1 MSLINPIV
9 KLNNGLISILE
20 NPVIKYSFLILLT
33 VLILFIDKI
42 EVKYIEVFDNT
53 LFKIIYALFI
63 AYTVCIDPIY
73 AILLTTFMIMVIQE
87 LHLRKSL
94 IALSK
99 LNNDGNNDSNT
110 NGNDIINHKQNLK
123 NIKDIINKRS
133 SQGITF
139 KDSEISDTINEFE
152 HDIENKIKNIV
163 DKNKNTITKAK
174 NIIQHIPEEIKQMND
189 NKYYEDPA
197 FKTITNNL
205 QEKNR
210 INDTQLFVSDDDL
223 MKAQTNK
230 LEQGL
235 ISNGEVKLCNVQG
248 YSHLP
253 NSGSDF

>member
-53 LFKIIYALFI
+53 LFKIIYSLFI

-94 IALSK
+94 IAISK
-99 LNNDGNNDSNT
+99 LENNNNN
-110 NGNDIINHKQNLK
+110 INHKQNLK
-123 NIKDIINKRS
+123 NIKDIINKNS
-133 SQGITF
+133 SQGIIF
-139 KDSEISDTINEFE
+139 KESEISDTINEIE
-152 HDIENKIKNIV
+152 YDIENIDTIELVNNSN
-163 DKNKNTITKAK
+163 KNKETMK
-174 NIIQHIPEEIKQMND
+174 NMTEEIKNVND
-189 NKYYEDPA
+189 KYYEDPA

-210 INDTQLFVSDDDL
+210 INDTQLFVTDDDL

-248 YSHLP
+248 YTHLP

>member
-99 LNNDGNNDSNT
+99 LNNNNSNNNDN
-110 NGNDIINHKQNLK
+110 INHKKNFK
-123 NIKDIINKRS
+123 NIEDIINKS
-133 SQGITF
+133 NSQDIIF
-139 KDSEISDTINEFE
+139 KESEISDTINEIE
-152 HDIENKIKNIV
+152 YDIENIDTIELVNNNNNNSNQ
-163 DKNKNTITKAK
+163 NKETMKDMT
-174 NIIQHIPEEIKQMND
+174 EEIKNVN

-210 INDTQLFVSDDDL
+210 INDTQLFVTDDDL

-253 NSGSDF
+253 KSGSDF

>member
-9 KLNNGLISILE
+9 KLNNSLISILE
-20 NPVIKYSFLILLT
+20 NPVIKYSLIILLT

-94 IALSK
+94 IALLK
-99 LNNDGNNDSNT
+99 LNNNNSNNNDN
-110 NGNDIINHKQNLK
+110 INHKKNLK
-123 NIKDIINKRS
+123 NIEDIINKS
-133 SQGITF
+133 NSQDITF
-139 KDSEISDTINEFE
+139 KDSEISDIINEIE
-152 HDIENKIKNIV
+152 HDIENNDTIELVN
-163 DKNKNTITKAK
+163 NKNNSNQNKETMT
-174 NIIQHIPEEIKQMND
+174 NMTEEIKNVND
-189 NKYYEDPA
+189 KYYEDPA

-210 INDTQLFVSDDDL
+210 INDTQLFVTDDDL

>member
-53 LFKIIYALFI
+53 LFKIIYSLFI

-94 IALSK
+94 IAISK
-99 LNNDGNNDSNT
+99 LENNNNN
-110 NGNDIINHKQNLK
+110 INHKQNLK
-123 NIKDIINKRS
+123 NIKDIINKNS
-133 SQGITF
+133 SQGIIF
-139 KDSEISDTINEFE
+139 KESEISDTINEIE
-152 HDIENKIKNIV
+152 YDIENIDTIKLVNNNSNQ
-163 DKNKNTITKAK
+163 NKETMTNMT
-174 NIIQHIPEEIKQMND
+174 EEIKNVND
-189 NKYYEDPA
+189 KYYEDPA

-210 INDTQLFVSDDDL
+210 INDTQLFVTDDDL

-235 ISNGEVKLCNVQG
+235 ISNGEIKLCNIQG
-248 YSHLP
+248 YTHLP
-253 NSGSDF
+253 NSGSEF

>member
-53 LFKIIYALFI
+53 LFKIIYSLFI

-94 IALSK
+94 IAISK
-99 LNNDGNNDSNT
+99 LEKNNNN
-110 NGNDIINHKQNLK
+110 INHKQNLK
-123 NIKDIINKRS
+123 NIKDIINKNS
-133 SQGITF
+133 SQGIIF
-139 KDSEISDTINEFE
+139 KESEISDTINEIE
-152 HDIENKIKNIV
+152 YDIENIDTIELVNNSN
-163 DKNKNTITKAK
+163 KNKETMTNMT
-174 NIIQHIPEEIKQMND
+174 EEIKNVND
-189 NKYYEDPA
+189 KYYEDPA

-210 INDTQLFVSDDDL
+210 INDTQLFVTDDDL

-248 YSHLP
+248 YTHLP
-253 NSGSDF
+253 NSGSEF

>member
-53 LFKIIYALFI
+53 LFKIIYSLFI

-94 IALSK
+94 IAISK
-99 LNNDGNNDSNT
+99 LENNNNN
-110 NGNDIINHKQNLK
+110 INHKKNLK

-139 KDSEISDTINEFE
+139 KDSEISDTINEIE
-152 HDIENKIKNIV
+152 YDIENIDTIKLVNNNSNQ
-163 DKNKNTITKAK
+163 NKETMTNMT
-174 NIIQHIPEEIKQMND
+174 EEIKNVND
-189 NKYYEDPA
+189 KYYEDPA

-210 INDTQLFVSDDDL
+210 INDKQFFVTDDDL

-230 LEQGL
+230 LQQGL
-235 ISNGEVKLCNVQG
+235 ISNGEIKLCNVQG
-248 YSHLP
+248 YTHLP
-253 NSGSDF
+253 NSGSEF

>member
-53 LFKIIYALFI
+53 LFKIIYSLFI

-94 IALSK
+94 IAISK
-99 LNNDGNNDSNT
+99 LEKKNNN
-110 NGNDIINHKQNLK
+110 INHKQNLK
-123 NIKDIINKRS
+123 NIKDIINKNS
-133 SQGITF
+133 SQGIIF
-139 KDSEISDTINEFE
+139 KESEISDTINEIE
-152 HDIENKIKNIV
+152 YDIENIDTIELVNNSN
-163 DKNKNTITKAK
+163 KNKETMTNMT
-174 NIIQHIPEEIKQMND
+174 EEIKNVND
-189 NKYYEDPA
+189 KYYEDPA

-210 INDTQLFVSDDDL
+210 INDTQLFVTDDDL

-235 ISNGEVKLCNVQG
+235 ISNGEIKLCNVQG
-248 YSHLP
+248 YTHLP

>member
-42 EVKYIEVFDNT
+42 EVKYIELFDNT
-53 LFKIIYALFI
+53 LFKIIYSLFI

-94 IALSK
+94 IALSN
-99 LNNDGNNDSNT
+99 LNNDNDNNNDNI
-110 NGNDIINHKQNLK
+110 NINHKIKLK
-123 NIKDIINKRS
+123 NIKDIINKSS

-139 KDSEISDTINEFE
+139 KESEISDTINEIE
-152 HDIENKIKNIV
+152 HDIENEIDIHFK
-163 DKNKNTITKAK
+163 KNKDIIHK
-174 NIIQHIPEEIKQMND
+174 NKETMKDRTEEIKNVN

-210 INDTQLFVSDDDL
+210 INDTQLFVTDDDL

-235 ISNGEVKLCNVQG
+235 ISISNGEVKLCNIQG
-248 YSHLP
+248 YKHLP

>member
-53 LFKIIYALFI
+53 LFKIIYSLFI

-99 LNNDGNNDSNT
+99 LNNDSNT

-123 NIKDIINKRS
+123 NIKDIINKNS
-133 SQGITF
+133 SQGIIF
-139 KDSEISDTINEFE
+139 KESEISDTINEIE
-152 HDIENKIKNIV
+152 YDIENIDTIELVNNNNNNSNQ
-163 DKNKNTITKAK
+163 NKETMKDMT
-174 NIIQHIPEEIKQMND
+174 EEIKNVND
-189 NKYYEDPA
+189 KYYEDPA

-210 INDTQLFVSDDDL
+210 INDTQLFVTDDDL

-253 NSGSDF
+253 KSGSDF

>member
-99 LNNDGNNDSNT
+99 LNNDSNT

-123 NIKDIINKRS
+123 NIKDIINKNS
-133 SQGITF
+133 SQGIIF
-139 KDSEISDTINEFE
+139 KESEISDTINEIE
-152 HDIENKIKNIV
+152 YDIENIDTIELVNNNNNNSNQ
-163 DKNKNTITKAK
+163 NKETMKDMT
-174 NIIQHIPEEIKQMND
+174 EEIKNVND
-189 NKYYEDPA
+189 KYYEDPA

-210 INDTQLFVSDDDL
+210 INDTQLFVTDDDL

-253 NSGSDF
+253 KSGSDF

>member
-53 LFKIIYALFI
+53 LFKIIYSLFI

-94 IALSK
+94 IAISK
-99 LNNDGNNDSNT
+99 LENNNNN
-110 NGNDIINHKQNLK
+110 INHKQNLK
-123 NIKDIINKRS
+123 NIKDIINKNS
-133 SQGITF
+133 SQGIIF
-139 KDSEISDTINEFE
+139 KESEISDTINEIE
-152 HDIENKIKNIV
+152 YDIENIDTIELVNNNSNQNKETMKNM
-163 DKNKNTITKAK
+163 T
-174 NIIQHIPEEIKQMND
+174 EEIKNVND
-189 NKYYEDPA
+189 KYYEDPA

-210 INDTQLFVSDDDL
+210 INDTQLFVTDDDL

-253 NSGSDF
+253 KSGSDF

>member
-53 LFKIIYALFI
+53 LFKIIYSLFI

-94 IALSK
+94 IAISK
-99 LNNDGNNDSNT
+99 LENNNNN
-110 NGNDIINHKQNLK
+110 INHKQNLK
-123 NIKDIINKRS
+123 NIKDIINKNS
-133 SQGITF
+133 SQGIIF
-139 KDSEISDTINEFE
+139 KESEISDTINEIE
-152 HDIENKIKNIV
+152 YDIENIDTIELVNNSN
-163 DKNKNTITKAK
+163 KNKETMTNMT
-174 NIIQHIPEEIKQMND
+174 EEIKNVND
-189 NKYYEDPA
+189 KYYEDPA
-197 FKTITNNL
+197 FKTITNKL

-210 INDTQLFVSDDDL
+210 INDTQLFVTDDDL

-235 ISNGEVKLCNVQG
+235 ISNGEIKLCNIQG
-248 YSHLP
+248 YTHLP
-253 NSGSDF
+253 NSGSEF